1 MKDQSLTNFN
11 VPIITRTRFDE
22 ICELSGR
29 TRTSVLVDLMERH
42 IIEQGK
48 VLESRNRQIEKVDN
62 TLRKSRRIMSFKEFL
77 RSNPQTNRIG
87 RQRGVKPDVSQ
98 GMIPRPDPEITPSKN
113 WWWNIDYII
122 SLGNL
127 MKNMLILKPDDP
139 LSFGLIRLTPVMSET
154 SWVRGRYVDW

>member
-1 MKDQSLTNFN
+1 MKNQSLTNFN
-11 VPIITRTRFDE
+11 VSIGTKIRFDE

-48 VLESRNRQIEKVDN
+48 VLESRNRQIEKVDD

-77 RSNPQTNRIG
+77 MSNPQSNRIG

-98 GMIPRPDPEITPSKN
+98 GMIRRPDPEITPSN
-113 WWWNIDYII
+113 D
-122 SLGNL
+122 
-127 MKNMLILKPDDP
+127 
-139 LSFGLIRLTPVMSET
+139 
-154 SWVRGRYVDW
+154 